1 MFGYL
6 HLSSHSF
13 IIKNRSTFN
22 LKGGYDPAIIRF
34 LCMAKSSRNILLT
47 WGWVNDDRSFIF
59 VWAAPLNAAQFR
71 NSSNV
76 TMSSLIIHHQ
86 ISSCFSLSGVACH
99 CALGRSLN
107 TQAVIIS
114 AISVAY
120 SPDLSNGATVST
132 VAAVILNGWRQF
144 QQRSRSSVFPV
155 SPCHLEPVCA
165 VLRVKPRDVCAVLRE
180 RSPLPP
186 SSVSKV

>member
-1 MFGYL
+1 ME
-6 HLSSHSF
+6 
-13 IIKNRSTFN
+13 
-22 LKGGYDPAIIRF
+22 
-34 LCMAKSSRNILLT
+34 KSSRNILLT
-47 WGWVNDDRSFIF
+47 RGWVNDDRSLIF
-59 VWAAPLNAAQFR
+59 VWAAPLNLHNLETA
-71 NSSNV
+71 V

-86 ISSCFSLSGVACH
+86 ISSCCSLSGVACH

-114 AISVAY
+114 AITVAY

-132 VAAVILNGWRQF
+132 LAAVILNGWRQF

-155 SPCHLEPVCA
+155 SPCHLKPVCV
-165 VLRVKPRDVCAVLRE
+165 VLWVKPRDVCAVLRE

-186 SSVSKV
+186 SSVSVAKV

>member
-71 NSSNV
+71 NSSKRNDEQFNN
-76 TMSSLIIHHQ
+76 TSSDFFL
-86 ISSCFSLSGVACH
+86 FSLSGVACH

-144 QQRSRSSVFPV
+144 QQRSHVVVYSQ
-155 SPCHLEPVCA
+155 CHLVIWSLFVQYFE
-165 VLRVKPRDVCAVLRE
+165 
-180 RSPLPP
+180 
-186 SSVSKV
+186 

>member
-1 MFGYL
+1 MTG
-6 HLSSHSF
+6 
-13 IIKNRSTFN
+13 
-22 LKGGYDPAIIRF
+22 
-34 LCMAKSSRNILLT
+34 
-47 WGWVNDDRSFIF
+47 SFIF
-59 VWAAPLNAAQFR
+59 VWAAPLNVAQFR

-86 ISSCFSLSGVACH
+86 ISSCCSLSGVACH

-107 TQAVIIS
+107 TQAMIIS

-144 QQRSRSSVFPV
+144 QRRSRSSVFPV

-186 SSVSKV
+186 PPFPSQRSKQTQLRPPSLTFPWSLSIHRISLSLSLCHIHTHFL